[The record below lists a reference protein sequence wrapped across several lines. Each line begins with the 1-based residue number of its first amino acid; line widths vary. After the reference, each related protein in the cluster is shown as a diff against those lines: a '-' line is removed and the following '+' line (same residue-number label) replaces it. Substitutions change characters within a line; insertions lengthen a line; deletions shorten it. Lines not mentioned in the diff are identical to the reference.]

1 MSLWATALHFD
12 ADDHAD
18 HCARWVPCTREE
30 AQAAGRSAFAGDRH
44 WRYDSTRP
52 CTCQAGP
59 LRYQG
64 SHVLP
69 SDDDPRGG
77 CVEVAM
83 IPGFIE
89 REGRTL
95 DGAGPDD
102 TPCWPW
108 IRLSVGEGTAV
119 LTRTQVAEI
128 HAYLG
133 EWLSNT
139 GEAR

>member
-1 MSLWATALHFD
+1 MSIFATALHFD
-12 ADDHAD
+12 ADDH
-18 HCARWVPCTREE
+18 HEGCRRWVACGKQE
-30 AQAAGRSAFAGDRH
+30 ALDAGRAMFGVGW
-44 WRYDSTRP
+44 WRYDPDQP

-77 CVEVAM
+77 CVEVGM

-89 REGRTL
+89 REGRVL

-102 TPCWPW
+102 LPCWPW
-108 IRLSVGEGTAV
+108 MRLSVHEGTAV

-128 HAYLG
+128 HAYFG
-133 EWLSNT
+133 EWLNNT
-139 GEAR
+139 GVPS